1 MINSK
6 PGMFTLT
13 LSGNLILSEIN
24 RTTVSPHSQF
34 AGEGSGIVDK
44 TSGKVRKCVLS
55 ARAKGVMFDVGHGEG
70 SFSWEIAGICA
81 QNGFFPDVISTDL
94 HSGNI
99 GGLAKDLPWVM
110 SKFLHLGK

>member
-1 MINSK
+1 
-6 PGMFTLT
+6 
-13 LSGNLILSEIN
+13 
-24 RTTVSPHSQF
+24 
-34 AGEGSGIVDK
+34 
-44 TSGKVRKCVLS
+44 
-55 ARAKGVMFDVGHGEG
+55 MFDVGHGEG

>member
-1 MINSK
+1 MISCK
-6 PGMFTLT
+6 VVMFTLT
-13 LSGNLILSEIN
+13 LSGDQILSEIKRIN
-24 RTTVSPHSQF
+24 TSFLSQF
-34 AGEGSGIVDK
+34 AGEGSGIIDK
-44 TSGKVRKCVLS
+44 TSGKVRTCVLS
-55 ARAKGVMFDVGHGEG
+55 ARAKGVKFDVGHGEG

-81 QNGFFPDVISTDL
+81 QNGFYPDVISTDL